1 MANLRAHSTA
11 EMANHPHARLLEHIK
26 LARQYAREG
35 LGDTS
40 ILFFNRAIDHINRWM
55 DCKKAIAEEV
65 ELAKQL
71 DAQLNSHKEAPGTRR
86 LSSVWLHILD

>member
-1 MANLRAHSTA
+1 MLYRHLTT
-11 EMANHPHARLLEHIK
+11 LDD
-26 LARQYAREG
+26 
-35 LGDTS
+35 DTL
-40 ILFFNRAIDHINRWM
+40 IFTRWM

-86 LSSVWLHILD
+86 STTADTTVISIK